1 MRRNGGGV
9 EGAGVK
15 TRDGDGVELGEEE
28 ERETVTRT

>member
-1 MRRNGGGV
+1 MRRNRGGV

-15 TRDGDGVELGEEE
+15 TEMGDVGLGEEE

>member
-15 TRDGDGVELGEEE
+15 TRDGGVELGEEE